1 MKRIQ
6 TILTLEFWLPVA
18 LSLIIV
24 VLYETEWL
32 ADGVWATDKSLE
44 FVIATVMELL
54 TICLIPLALRLFK
67 FKHIHRQLHQAPEDV
82 RWSSLLRYGSL
93 RLNML
98 CLPLLVNTLLY
109 YLFMNVA
116 FGYMAIILL
125 LCLFFVYPSMA
136 RCVDDTLAEN

>member
-1 MKRIQ
+1 M
-6 TILTLEFWLPVA
+6 A

>member
-1 MKRIQ
+1 M
-6 TILTLEFWLPVA
+6 TLEFWLPVA

-24 VLYETEWL
+24 VLYETESL

-67 FKHIHRQLHQAPEDV
+67 FKHIHRQLHQAAEDV
-82 RWSSLLRYGSL
+82 RRSSLLRYGSL

>member
-6 TILTLEFWLPVA
+6 TILTIEFWLPVA
-18 LSLIIV
+18 LSLVIV

-32 ADGVWATDKSLE
+32 VDGVWATDKSLE

-54 TICLIPLALRLFK
+54 TIGLIPLALRLFK
-67 FKHIHRQLHQAPEDV
+67 FKHIHRQLHQAAEDV
-82 RWSSLLRYGSL
+82 RRSSLLRYGSL

>member
-67 FKHIHRQLHQAPEDV
+67 FKHIHRQLHQAAEDV

-125 LCLFFVYPSMA
+125 LCLFFVYPSIA